1 VQNDFVSDVR
11 NGKRGE
17 FKLPLFCELTAEGQ
31 SHITFAL
38 KFAPESVAVFHPD
51 TGEISHWLSRGNEVI
66 DIYGCYAVFPHN
78 GIEEEKQ

>member
-1 VQNDFVSDVR
+1 MQNDFVSDVR

-17 FKLPLFCELTAEGQ
+17 FKLPLFCELTTEGQ
-31 SHITFAL
+31 SHIALAL
-38 KFAPESVAVFHPD
+38 KFVPESVAVFHPD

-66 DIYGCYAVFPHN
+66 DIYGCYAVFPRY